1 MMFMRNACLEDNA
14 ARITCPKC
22 GRDLGPVQ
30 PLPST
35 EVRCLVCKRWVKAWK
50 PEMEDDPG
58 YAQKEKIA

>member
-1 MMFMRNACLEDNA
+1 MFACLEDNA

-50 PEMEDDPG
+50 PETEDDPE